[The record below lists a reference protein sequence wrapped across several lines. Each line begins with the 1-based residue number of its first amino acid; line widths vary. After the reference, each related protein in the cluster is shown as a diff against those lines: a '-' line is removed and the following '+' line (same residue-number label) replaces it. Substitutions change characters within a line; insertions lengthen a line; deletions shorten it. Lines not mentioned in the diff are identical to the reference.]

1 MFISP
6 RTPSSSL
13 ACPTAVDRSDRT
25 GSASVWDALRADL
38 DVNPKLEFRALRNW
52 HVSTLDASGFDL
64 AKIGRRVGHSQLNSA
79 TAMTSHYSLSEQKA
93 DAEMAQA
100 IEVRLDEI
108 EAGQS
113 RPESSKGELHK

>member
-1 MFISP
+1 M
-6 RTPSSSL
+6 
-13 ACPTAVDRSDRT
+13 
-25 GSASVWDALRADL
+25 
-38 DVNPKLEFRALRNW
+38 NPKLEFRALRNW